1 MQNYLSAYHRVPFIF
16 SHRVSTRECK
26 ERGWRDLRPDFRK
39 SSATCLFFHLGH
51 FSHFL
56 RCAFS
61 NISSNCLH
69 ERMLSRIDNIWSTF
83 LWCGFSN
90 VFWNEQLDR
99 DCQNFR
105 HIFQHFHPFPWSIF
119 LLKNWFHHHIYF
131 VVVVKFVIAKD
142 IVGKDSRNGKWK
154 SFTLKQSRGSKRFVW
169 WVESYLWAPCVP
181 QLKVESLFTAGTCLY
196 TWLWQQTCQ

>member
-1 MQNYLSAYHRVPFIF
+1 MQNYLSTYHRVRHKPFIF
-16 SHRVSTRECK
+16 SHRVSTQECK
-26 ERGWRDLRPDFRK
+26 ERGDQIFAKVLQLV
-39 SSATCLFFHLGH
+39 SSFTSVIFLIFSVVLFQIYPQIACMKGCLVV
-51 FSHFL
+51 
-56 RCAFS
+56 
-61 NISSNCLH
+61 
-69 ERMLSRIDNIWSTF
+69 WSTF
-83 LWCGFSN
+83 LWCGF
-90 VFWNEQLDR
+90 WNEKLDR

-142 IVGKDSRNGKWK
+142 IFGKDSRNGKWK

-169 WVESYLWAPCVP
+169 WVESYLWTPCVP